1 MADFLYSVKNIYTD
15 QDRQLRVYYEIPA
28 NGINSDTGF
37 LLFISGFGGHANSN
51 IYKKMRRTFT
61 ETYNLVTIQCDY
73 FGYEFMQNYKRPD
86 IDIDLNY
93 LRTKLSTSELETFL
107 QKPSVETL
115 AAFDARIDLKGNEIL
130 DESIGNF
137 ADFGPMQAIDNL
149 SAIYAV
155 AEKLGFYDPRKVI
168 AYGHSHGAY
177 LAYMANVY
185 NPTLFSEI
193 IDNSGWLY
201 PQYLHETRNLNYI
214 IGQNVNL
221 RIVFTYMVSN
231 MQVDKG
237 SYFLP
242 ALYNNFCN
250 KTRILSFHGLDDEL
264 IAFEKKKKFSESIPN
279 HVLVP
284 ITESKVDGDVFG
296 STKHGL
302 NSDYVK
308 LFDLAYKSLGEN

>member
-15 QDRQLRVYYEIPA
+15 RDRQLRVYYEIPEK
-28 NGINSDTGF
+28 GINSDTGF
-37 LLFISGFGGHANSN
+37 LLFIAGFGGNANSN
-51 IYKKMRRTFT
+51 IYKKMRRTFA
-61 ETYNLVTIQCDY
+61 ETYNLVTVQCDY
-73 FGYEFMQNYKRPD
+73 FGSEFMQHYKRPD

-93 LRTKLSTSELETFL
+93 LRTKLSTSDFEMFL
-107 QKPSVETL
+107 QKPSLETL
-115 AAFDARIDLKGNEIL
+115 ASFDARIDLKGNEIL
-130 DESIGNF
+130 GESIDNF
-137 ADFGPMQAIDNL
+137 ADFGPMQAMDNL

-185 NPTLFSEI
+185 NHALFSEI

-201 PQYLHETRNLNYI
+201 PQYLNKTRHVSYFPSP
-214 IGQNVNL
+214 NVNL
-221 RIVFTYMVSN
+221 SILFSYFVSN
-231 MQVDKG
+231 MQVDKDT
-237 SYFLP
+237 YYLP
-242 ALYNNFCN
+242 TLYDNFSN
-250 KTRILSFHGLDDEL
+250 KTRIVSFHGLDDEL
-264 IAFEKKKKFSESIPN
+264 IAFEEKKEFIESIPN

-302 NSDYVK
+302 DADFIK
-308 LFDLAYKSLGEN
+308 LFDLALKLLGEN